1 MSDSSKDELEKLKK
15 QRAELESKLAAK
27 WKHRTPFELEAEAL
41 REKVAIQE
49 LKEELDRANDRA
61 AKTNPERRGLDKLK
75 STKEFATSG
84 IIQKS
89 GAKINVGELE
99 DKLKSTKEFATSG
112 IIQKSGA
119 EVKDKI
125 DKPETDEQTRTIWKK
140 NEQIPESTKPPE
152 DESKKSPEEQEKK
165 KKLKIF

>member
-1 MSDSSKDELEKLKK
+1 MTDSSNDELEKLKK
-15 QRAELESKLAAK
+15 QRAELESKLLAN
-27 WKHRTPFELEAEAL
+27 WKHRTPFEVEAEIV

-49 LKEELDRANDRA
+49 LKKELDRVNDRA
-61 AKTNPERRGLDKLK
+61 PKANPER
-75 STKEFATSG
+75 
-84 IIQKS
+84 
-89 GAKINVGELE
+89 INVGELE

-140 NEQIPESTKPPE
+140 NEQPPES
-152 DESKKSPEEQEKK
+152 DETPKEQEKEK
-165 KKLKIF
+165 KKRKFF